1 VAAAKS
7 GQLVIEQSRTALAS
21 GKVSAKPC
29 WRHLVAPFLASL
41 SLICSPW
48 PVGAA
53 KAISQ
58 PLFEDHAPLHL
69 VIQAPLA
76 ELIERKDDRPKVRG
90 TVSYRDADSGAPIE
104 LTATIST
111 RGRSRLEYCDFPP
124 LRLNFRRRQV
134 PGTLFAG
141 QNKLKLVTHC
151 RRGAKHARWVGQ
163 EYLVYRMFNLLTEQS
178 FRVRWLN
185 IDYLDTA
192 RDNEPTTAVG
202 FVIEAAN
209 NLAKRVNMKRFREQH
224 IEPEQLDASQAALVT
239 LFHFMIGNT
248 DWSILSGAQGRRCCH
263 NGEALVPSNMTDGII
278 VVPYDFDQAG
288 IIATDYAVPSPQLR
302 LNSVRTRRFRG
313 LCSHNDQLPATIAHF
328 NAYRPALETLI
339 DSSDNP
345 DATKRT
351 MERYLAAFYRII
363 SDQDMQR
370 ARIMEVCR
378 GPAS

>member
-1 VAAAKS
+1 M
-7 GQLVIEQSRTALAS
+7 IEQSRTALAV
-21 GKVSAKPC
+21 GRVRAKPR
-29 WRHLVAPFLASL
+29 WRHLVAPCLVTVA
-41 SLICSPW
+41 LICSPS

-53 KAISQ
+53 QAISQ

-69 VIQAPLA
+69 VIQAPLSD
-76 ELIERKDDRPKVRG
+76 LIERKDDRPKVRG
-90 TVSYRDADSGAPIE
+90 TVSYRDADSGTPIE

-185 IDYLDTA
+185 IDYLDTR
-192 RDNEPTTAVG
+192 RDNEPATAVG

-248 DWSILSGAQGRRCCH
+248 DWSILSGPEGRRCCH
-263 NGEALVPSNMTDGII
+263 NGEALLPPKMAEGII
-278 VVPYDFDQAG
+278 VAPYDFDQSG
-288 IIATDYAVPSPQLR
+288 IIATDYAVPPPQLR
-302 LNSVRTRRFRG
+302 LESVRTRRFRG

-328 NAYRPALETLI
+328 NTHRPALEALI
-339 DSSDNP
+339 DGSDNP

-351 MERYLAAFYRII
+351 MQRYVAAFYGII
-363 SDQDMQR
+363 NDQNRQR
-370 ARIMEVCR
+370 VSIVQRCR
-378 GPAS
+378 GPAG